1 MHPPATQLQ
10 SLTKLGTQMQ
20 SLECEASDHMGVH
33 SEVMDWVVE
42 VVFALPETII
52 LRKRKKICQKIALG
66 GHHPSDVVCPSSTP
80 YSKHFVLARDYPDPA
95 FFKMLYSYDEKLIQ
109 TQQQEWHERA
119 KTMSRLMGESDRLT
133 DEIAVKT
140 EEKKELIAAIDGAN
154 GRMKV
159 LAEDFRKAVSM
170 EEKAIDA
177 DMLESLS
184 KEVARLRASD
194 PVNAAKDAD
203 EDLAEAWSLVFATKQ
218 EKEDRLNQ
226 VDRQLKFMKRATR
239 RVA

>member
-1 MHPPATQLQ
+1 MR
-10 SLTKLGTQMQ
+10 SFGTQRVV
-20 SLECEASDHMGVH
+20 LL
-33 SEVMDWVVE
+33 EVMDWVVE

-170 EEKAIDA
+170 EEKAINA

-184 KEVARLRASD
+184 KEVARLRADGSSRD
-194 PVNAAKDAD
+194 S
-203 EDLAEAWSLVFATKQ
+203 WGLVQ
-218 EKEDRLNQ
+218 R
-226 VDRQLKFMKRATR
+226 RAGTWPPAGVR
-239 RVA
+239 PSAVA